1 MEAQGKVM
9 LKVASILY
17 IVSGGLLVL
26 LSLIALVFSSLL
38 ANMTY
43 GIFTWLGSYIVII
56 LLIAAVVDL
65 VIGIVGVKQSAN
77 PSKAMFFIVTGIVL
91 GVLGLISLIS
101 AFSFVSFIGLVLPVL
116 FIVGGFQNKNSVQ
129 QTQNM

>member
-1 MEAQGKVM
+1 MEAKGKVM

-17 IVSGGLLVL
+17 IVCGGLWVL
-26 LSLIALVFSSLL
+26 GALIALVASSLL

-43 GIFTWLGSYIVII
+43 GIWAWFGSYIVIAF
-56 LLIAAVVDL
+56 LIAAAVNL
-65 VIGIVGVKQSAN
+65 VIGIIGVKQSAD

-91 GVLGLISLIS
+91 GVLAFISIFSSFLTGL
-101 AFSFVSFIGLVLPVL
+101 VGLVLPVL

-129 QTQNM
+129 QTQSM

>member
-1 MEAQGKVM
+1 MEAQGKGM

-26 LSLIALVFSSLL
+26 LSLILLAFSSLFADL
-38 ANMTY
+38 SY
-43 GIFTWLGSYIVII
+43 GIFAILGSYIVIV
-56 LLIAAVVDL
+56 LLIAAAVDL
-65 VIGIVGVKQSAN
+65 VIGIVGVKQSAD

-101 AFSFVSFIGLVLPVL
+101 AFSFVSLIGLVLPVL

-129 QTQNM
+129 QTQDM